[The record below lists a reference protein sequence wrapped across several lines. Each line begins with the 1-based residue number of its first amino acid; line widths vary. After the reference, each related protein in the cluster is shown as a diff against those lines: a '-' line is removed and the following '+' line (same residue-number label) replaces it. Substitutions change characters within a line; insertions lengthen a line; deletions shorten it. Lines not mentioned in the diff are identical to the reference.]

1 MNSLLFASA
10 SKGGSL
16 EIMEF
21 LWNLPVNAEYAI
33 EMDDC
38 FYNSECTQAA
48 AMGGHLEVLK
58 WLRSKGFPLDEETV
72 TAAAKGGHLDVMQW
86 AIDSG
91 CPYEVNRYTRKALE
105 KLESRR
111 AVTGQRNLVSWMYSS
126 GRSTMDAL
134 MRSMGSPRQA

>member
-1 MNSLLFASA
+1 M
-10 SKGGSL
+10 

-58 WLRSKGFPLDEETV
+58 WLRSKDSLWMKRQSLLQLRVV
-72 TAAAKGGHLDVMQW
+72 T
-86 AIDSG
+86 
-91 CPYEVNRYTRKALE
+91 
-105 KLESRR
+105 
-111 AVTGQRNLVSWMYSS
+111 WM
-126 GRSTMDAL
+126 
-134 MRSMGSPRQA
+134 